1 MIPNV
6 GPLEIIV
13 VVVIALLVFGPK
25 RIPEVGRSIGR
36 GARELKTSLA
46 GEDEKAG

>member
-36 GARELKTSLA
+36 GARELRTSLA
-46 GEDEKAG
+46 GDDDGA